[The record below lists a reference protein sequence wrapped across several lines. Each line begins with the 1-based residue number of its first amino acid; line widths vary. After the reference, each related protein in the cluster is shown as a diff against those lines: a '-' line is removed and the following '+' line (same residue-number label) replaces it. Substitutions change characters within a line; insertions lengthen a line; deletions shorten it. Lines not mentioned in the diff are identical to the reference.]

1 MSRTITQRSTTEEK
15 IKMAEEAEQREIR
28 REQREIR
35 HLTLEE
41 RQTYAAYGSLL
52 IGASTL
58 FMSLYL
64 LAKGQLTSIKI

>member
-1 MSRTITQRSTTEEK
+1 MAREVSQRVETKKKLNEIT
-15 IKMAEEAEQREIR
+15 EAEAREIR

-41 RQTYAAYGSLL
+41 RQTYASYASIL

-58 FMSLYL
+58 FISLYL
-64 LAKGQLTSIKI
+64 MVKGQLTSIKI

>member
-1 MSRTITQRSTTEEK
+1 MAREVSQR
-15 IKMAEEAEQREIR
+15 AETKKKLNEISEAEAREIR

-41 RQTYAAYGSLL
+41 RQTYTAYGSLL

-58 FMSLYL
+58 FISLYL
-64 LAKGQLTSIKI
+64 LYKGQLTSIKI